1 MAPVTQP
8 LRDEHRHLVP
18 HVDALGAAG
27 DAVGRTDAAQLRALV
42 DASYE
47 FLTEHLIP
55 HAAAE
60 DRALYPVVQRV
71 MGAPEATATMSR
83 DHVEVGR
90 LTERLGVLRERL
102 AASARVDDDTADE
115 LRSLLYGLQAL
126 VRVHFAKEE
135 EVYLPLLDERL
146 TEAQAAALF
155 ADMHATA

>member
-27 DAVGRTDAAQLRALV
+27 DAVGRADVAQVRALV

-47 FLTEHLIP
+47 FLTEHLLP

-60 DRALYPVVQRV
+60 DRALYPVVQRA
-71 MGAPEATATMSR
+71 MGAREATATMSR
-83 DHVEVGR
+83 DHIEVAR
-90 LTERLGVLRERL
+90 LTERLGALRDRL
-102 AASARVDDDTADE
+102 AASSHVDDETADA
-115 LRSLLYGLQAL
+115 LRSVLYGLQAL

-135 EVYLPLLDERL
+135 EVYLPLLDARL
-146 TEAQAAALF
+146 TQAQAAELF
-155 ADMHATA
+155 TEMHEGG